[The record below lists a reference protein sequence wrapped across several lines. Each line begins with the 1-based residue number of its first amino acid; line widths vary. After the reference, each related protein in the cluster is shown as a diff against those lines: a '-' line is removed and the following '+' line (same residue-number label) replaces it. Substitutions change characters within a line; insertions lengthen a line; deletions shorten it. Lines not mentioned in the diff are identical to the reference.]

1 MLPRWGRGGL
11 PVLALAASLRSQLRL
26 APAGVCECVHRPQVP
41 VRSKIRPSV
50 WRQGPGP
57 AGRHQSRA
65 CARSRLFGA
74 EIEDLRAHPS
84 VWRRDR
90 GPARARACLLRTLRV
105 LTCWPLRSRRRR
117 SGHATRNRRA
127 RPQWRAK
134 SPRGGRLLGCCRRLW
149 LPRALCRM
157 PGMVCRMPGMVCS
170 MLPRSQQRMEE
181 EVSVRCPRR
190 AGTSYR
196 GMTSE
201 SALPSRNTGSS
212 RRAAKVGVPRAG
224 TPAGDCRRIF

>member
-1 MLPRWGRGGL
+1 MRASTTSPRSL
-11 PVLALAASLRSQLRL
+11 ENSTVCLASGSRTCRS
-26 APAGVCECVHRPQVP
+26 PP
-41 VRSKIRPSV
+41 I
-50 WRQGPGP
+50 
-57 AGRHQSRA
+57 A
-65 CARSRLFGA
+65 C
-74 EIEDLRAHPS
+74 LRAHPS
-84 VWRRDR
+84 VWRRGR
-90 GPARARACLLRTLRV
+90 GPARARACLLSTLRV
-105 LTCWPLRSRRRR
+105 LTCSPLRSRRRR
-117 SGHATRNRRA
+117 SGYATRNRRA

-157 PGMVCRMPGMVCS
+157 PGMVCRMLGMVCR

-201 SALPSRNTGSS
+201 SGLPSGNTGSS
-212 RRAAKVGVPRAG
+212 RRAAKVGVPRVG